1 MAPDWIDVIRAWDCL
16 ELVTDLADPLDLL
29 EVDVDSIPW
38 LHERGLV
45 GHGLC
50 VRVPL
55 LLVFGGGGVAVPGLA
70 QITARLIWEMVHHL
84 LLILQLLFPVPS
96 PSV

>member
-1 MAPDWIDVIRAWDCL
+1 MI
-16 ELVTDLADPLDLL
+16 DLADALDLL

-45 GHGLC
+45 GHRLC
-50 VRVPL
+50 IRIPL
-55 LLVFGGGGVAVPGLA
+55 LLVFSRGGVAVPGLA
-70 QITARLIWEMVHHL
+70 QLTARLVWEMVHHF